1 MSDVVQTPSGIP
13 LEPVY
18 GPGDRGPTSTGE
30 PPAPG
35 EYPFTRG
42 NFASG
47 YRGKT
52 WTFRQYSGFGTAEE
66 SNGRYRYLLGQG
78 GTGLSVALDLPTQ
91 CGYDSDDEEYGE
103 EVGRV
108 GVAIDTLA
116 DAEVLFDGIPLDKIS
131 TSFTINGTAAILLA
145 FYVAAAEKKG
155 VPREKLTGT
164 IQNDI
169 LKEYASRGT
178 WIWPPEP
185 SLRLIADTIE
195 FCAAEVPRFNAIS
208 VAGAHFRDAGAN
220 AVQEMAFTLADGVTY
235 CDTVVERGR
244 MTIDKFAPQISFF
257 FYTHGDFFEEIAK
270 YRAGRRRWATIVR
283 ERYGATTDK
292 ASMFRFG
299 CVAGGASLYAPQAQ
313 NNLVRVAYE
322 SLAAVLG
329 GVQSMFTAAWDEPF
343 ALPSEE
349 SATLALRTQQILA
362 YETGVTKVADPL
374 GGSYFVEALTDATE
388 AKIIEIM
395 ADLEAHG
402 GMVRSIEDGYLQ
414 GLIADEAFKIH
425 HEVESGERPVV
436 GVNRFVT
443 DEPAPD
449 IDTYELNAEGRD
461 LQLKRLAKVKAE
473 RDPVAVQDALAAL
486 SRSAE
491 GTDNLMHRLVDCA
504 NAYCTVGEIGF
515 RVESGVGRVPT
526 TGGVLM
532 SESTP
537 AQPNPARVLVAKPG
551 LDGHDRGAK
560 IVARTLR
567 DAGFEVIYTG
577 IRQRIEDIVSI
588 ALQEDVKL
596 VGLSILSGAHV
607 GLTTRVVDALRA
619 ADAGDIAVVVGG
631 TIPKA
636 DVQKLLDVGAAAVF
650 PTGTPLEDLVS
661 GVRALTDKA
670 EA

>member
-1 MSDVVQTPSGIP
+1 MSDIVETSSGIP
-13 LEPVY
+13 LDPVY
-18 GPGDRGPTSTGE
+18 GSGDRERELPL
-30 PPAPG
+30 PG
-35 EYPFTRG
+35 KFPFTRG

-47 YRGKT
+47 YRGRL

-66 SNGRYRYLLGQG
+66 SNRRYRYLLEQG

-91 CGYDSDDEEYGE
+91 CGYDSDDPEVTE

-108 GVAIDTLA
+108 GVAVDTLA
-116 DAEVLFDGIPLDKIS
+116 DAEILFDSIPLDKIS

-145 FYVAAAEKKG
+145 FYVAAAERKG

-244 MTIDKFAPQISFF
+244 MTIDQFAPQISFF

-322 SLAAVLG
+322 SMASVLG

-349 SATLALRTQQILA
+349 SATLALRTQQVLA
-362 YETGVTKVADPL
+362 YETGVTRVADPL
-374 GGSYFVEALTDATE
+374 GGSYFVEALTDRTE
-388 AKIIEIM
+388 ERIVEIM
-395 ADLEAHG
+395 TDLEQHG
-402 GMVRSIEDGYLQ
+402 GMVRAIEDGYLQ
-414 GLIADEAFKIH
+414 GLIADEAYKLH
-425 HEVESGERPVV
+425 KEMEAGERPIV
-436 GVNRFVT
+436 GVNKFVS
-443 DEPAPD
+443 DEPAPE
-449 IDTYELNAEGRD
+449 ISTYELDAEGREM
-461 LQLKRLAKVKAE
+461 QLKRLAKVKAE
-473 RDPVAVQDALAAL
+473 RDPEAVRSTLAAL
-486 SRSAE
+486 SRAAE
-491 GTDNLMHRLVDCA
+491 GNDNLMHSLIDCA
-504 NAYCTVGEIGF
+504 NAYCTVGEM
-515 RVESGVGRVPT
+515 V
-526 TGGVLM
+526 
-532 SESTP
+532 STLKSVWGEFQ
-537 AQPNPARVLVAKPG
+537 QP
-551 LDGHDRGAK
+551 
-560 IVARTLR
+560 
-567 DAGFEVIYTG
+567 
-577 IRQRIEDIVSI
+577 
-588 ALQEDVKL
+588 
-596 VGLSILSGAHV
+596 
-607 GLTTRVVDALRA
+607 VV
-619 ADAGDIAVVVGG
+619 
-631 TIPKA
+631 
-636 DVQKLLDVGAAAVF
+636 F
-650 PTGTPLEDLVS
+650 
-661 GVRALTDKA
+661 
-670 EA
+670 

>member
-1 MSDVVQTPSGIP
+1 MSQPVDPSVQTPSGIP
-13 LEPVY
+13 LQPVY
-18 GPGDRGPTSTGE
+18 GPAQRAAD
-30 PPAPG
+30 PPPPG
-35 EYPFTRG
+35 TYPFTRG

-66 SNGRYRYLLGQG
+66 SNRRYRYLLDQG

-91 CGYDSDDEEYGE
+91 CGYDSDDPEYGE

-108 GVAIDTLA
+108 GVAVDTLA
-116 DAEVLFDGIPLDKIS
+116 DAEILFDGIPLDKIS

-322 SLAAVLG
+322 AMAA
-329 GVQSMFTAAWDEPF
+329 
-343 ALPSEE
+343 
-349 SATLALRTQQILA
+349 
-362 YETGVTKVADPL
+362 
-374 GGSYFVEALTDATE
+374 
-388 AKIIEIM
+388 
-395 ADLEAHG
+395 
-402 GMVRSIEDGYLQ
+402 
-414 GLIADEAFKIH
+414 
-425 HEVESGERPVV
+425 
-436 GVNRFVT
+436 
-443 DEPAPD
+443 D
-449 IDTYELNAEGRD
+449 IGCD
-461 LQLKRLAKVKAE
+461 LQLRGVEGNTPLMGDRHLLFQAVANLLDNALKFTPPAGQVLLTLTREGDWMQLDIEDNGPGIPTGDEDRVFDRLFRHDRTRQSQGYGLGLSLVRAIARLHGGDCKVVPHAGGALL
-473 RDPVAVQDALAAL
+473 RMRLPVA
-486 SRSAE
+486 
-491 GTDNLMHRLVDCA
+491 
-504 NAYCTVGEIGF
+504 
-515 RVESGVGRVPT
+515 
-526 TGGVLM
+526 
-532 SESTP
+532 
-537 AQPNPARVLVAKPG
+537 
-551 LDGHDRGAK
+551 
-560 IVARTLR
+560 
-567 DAGFEVIYTG
+567 
-577 IRQRIEDIVSI
+577 QRNS
-588 ALQEDVKL
+588 Q
-596 VGLSILSGAHV
+596 
-607 GLTTRVVDALRA
+607 R
-619 ADAGDIAVVVGG
+619 
-631 TIPKA
+631 
-636 DVQKLLDVGAAAVF
+636 
-650 PTGTPLEDLVS
+650 
-661 GVRALTDKA
+661 
-670 EA
+670 